1 MFYINK
7 EKIQIVK
14 ANLKDS
20 KFFYNLRNL
29 KKNRIYSENTDH
41 IPYHHHLRWYR
52 KTLKDSNYNFFLIK
66 RKKIKIGYVRFN
78 IKNKKN
84 YFVSIVIKE
93 NCLKKGIGTHALNV
107 LEARTDG
114 VNYLA
119 KVNSTNYKSVN
130 FFKKNGYT
138 LYKKLNKKFVLMKKK
153 QSKKNQII
161 DKIEKIRS
169 NNNSNWMNI
178 LRIAYKF
185 SPQETSKIMK
195 KIYNQDKN
203 ISKLTKLL
211 SK

>member
-7 EKIQIVK
+7 ERIQIVK
-14 ANLKDS
+14 ATLKDS

-29 KKNRIYSENTDH
+29 KRNRRYSENTDY
-41 IPYHHHLRWYR
+41 IPYRHHSQWFK
-52 KTLKDSNYNFFLIK
+52 KTLKESNYNFFLV
-66 RKKIKIGYVRFN
+66 KIKKVRIGYVRFN
-78 IKNKKN
+78 IKSKKN

-93 NCLKKGIGTHALNV
+93 NYLKKGIGTFALNV
-107 LEARTDG
+107 LESRNDG

-119 KVNSTNYKSVN
+119 KVNSTNYKSIN

-138 LYKKLNKKFVLMKKK
+138 VYKKLNKKFLLMKKK
-153 QSKKNQII
+153 PSKKNEII

-185 SPQETSKIMK
+185 SPLETSKIMK

>member
-7 EKIQIVK
+7 ERIQIVK
-14 ANLKDS
+14 ATLKDS

-29 KKNRIYSENTDH
+29 KRNRRYSENTDY
-41 IPYHHHLRWYR
+41 IPYRHHSQWFK
-52 KTLKDSNYNFFLIK
+52 KTLKESNYNFFLV
-66 RKKIKIGYVRFN
+66 KIKKVRIGYVRFN
-78 IKNKKN
+78 IKSKKN

-93 NCLKKGIGTHALNV
+93 NYLKKGIGTFALNM
-107 LEARTDG
+107 LEARNDG

-119 KVNSTNYKSVN
+119 KVNSTNYKSIN

-138 LYKKLNKKFVLMKKK
+138 VYKKLNKKFLLMKKK
-153 QSKKNQII
+153 PSKKNEII

-185 SPQETSKIMK
+185 SPLETSKIMK